1 MDLRTVNTMG
11 QYERWKARTKIPQQ
25 QENKKYIYLYSLDGP
40 MCLKQPCKYI
50 IKTKVCS

>member
-25 QENKKYIYLYSLDGP
+25 QEHKKIYIYIPWMD
-40 MCLKQPCKYI
+40 PC
-50 IKTKVCS
+50 V